1 MANRSTVVIIPAR
14 MAATRFP
21 GKPLAMILDLPMI
34 EHVRRRISLC
44 TSVDDVYVATCDSEI
59 REVVES
65 YGGKVIMT
73 ADTHERCSDR
83 VEEAATHLDAD
94 IVVNVQ
100 GDEPV
105 IFPESVD
112 AVVKPFIMSDEVSC
126 STLVYPIADRDELT
140 NPNIVKA
147 AVNIKNQVMYLTRA
161 SIPYFKIS
169 ADCPLYKESGVRAFR
184 REFLHQYARLSPT
197 PLETVESV
205 DMLRVLEHGFELIA
219 VVTPHVTLGVDVP
232 EDIAIVE
239 KLLREDETQRN
250 LYERILS
257 L

>member
-1 MANRSTVVIIPAR
+1 MTNIKTVVIIPAR

-21 GKPLAMILDLPMI
+21 GKPLANILNLPMI
-34 EHVRRRISLC
+34 EHVRRRVVLC
-44 TSVDDVYVATCDSEI
+44 TSVDDVYVATCDEEI
-59 REVVES
+59 KAVVQS

-112 AVVKPFIMSDEVSC
+112 DVVKPFITNNGVLC
-126 STLVYPIADRDELT
+126 STLVYPINDRDELT

-147 AVNIKNQVMYLTRA
+147 AVNNKNQVMYLTRA
-161 SIPYFKIS
+161 AIPYFKAS
-169 ADCPLYKESGVRAFR
+169 ADCPLYKESGIRAFR
-184 REFLHQYARLSPT
+184 RDFLHQYSRLSPT
-197 PLETVESV
+197 PLETVESI
-205 DMLRVLEHGFELIA
+205 DMLRILEHGYELIA
-219 VVTPHVTLGVDVP
+219 VVTPHVTLGVDIP
-232 EDIAIVE
+232 EDIALVE
-239 KLLREDETQRN
+239 KVLREDDTQRN